1 MVSKDKLLTIL
12 KKELPYLSEQF
23 SVKNIGIF
31 GSYSRNDQTPES
43 DLDILVE
50 FIKPVGFLKFF
61 DLEEYLTER
70 LGMKAELLSSDA
82 IKHLIKK
89 NILADIVY
97 AQ

>member
-50 FIKPVGFLKFF
+50 FIKPVGFLKIFN
-61 DLEEYLTER
+61 LEEYLTER
-70 LGMKAELLSSDA
+70 LGMKVELLSSDA
-82 IKHLIKK
+82 IKPLIKN

>member
-23 SVKNIGIF
+23 SVNNIGIF

-70 LGMKAELLSSDA
+70 LGMKIELLSSDA
-82 IKHLIKK
+82 IKPLIEK

>member
-23 SVKNIGIF
+23 SVNNIGIF

-70 LGMKAELLSSDA
+70 LGMKIELLSSDA
-82 IKHLIKK
+82 IKPLIKK

>member
-70 LGMKAELLSSDA
+70 LGMKVELLSSDA
-82 IKHLIKK
+82 IKPLIKN